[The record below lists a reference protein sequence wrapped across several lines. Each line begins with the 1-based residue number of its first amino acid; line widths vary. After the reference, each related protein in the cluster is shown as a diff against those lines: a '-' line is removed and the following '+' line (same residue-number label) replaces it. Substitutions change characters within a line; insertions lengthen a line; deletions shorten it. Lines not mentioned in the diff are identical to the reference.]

1 MAFYDSP
8 PEDIRATL
16 AISQEEARL
25 GGSRVINLP
34 GGRRA
39 TVTVPAGTRDGEE
52 LRLPGQGIASARG
65 GAPGD
70 LVLRVSVILTDPAH
84 QDPEDLS
91 VTQSVPR
98 SAFDYAAGASPF
110 SQQSPTSHSSYP
122 GTDPYPPYQ
131 GYLPQAQPYTPRPTP
146 PPARRRGGAITFL
159 LLLLI
164 FLVLLGSGL
173 FFYFGYY
180 EPGQIHIAGTAT
192 AQANTVTAANAQASG
207 TARVA
212 QATAQAAATATAQ
225 LQATAQAYQNIYTQ
239 ATGSTP
245 VLNDTLNGQTR
256 NQWDLINGT
265 TGSCSFAGGSYHS
278 SIPTAGFFQPCYAEN
293 TSFSNFAF
301 QIDMLIKQ
309 GDEGG
314 IIFRADNV
322 SDKFYLFRIDT
333 NGNYSLYQYKD
344 NQGTHAVR
352 LMGGTTGTTTG
363 PGQSL
368 QLTLVA
374 QNSNL
379 AFYLNQHYLDGVSDG
394 SYISG
399 KIGVF
404 GESAT
409 QPTDVAFTN
418 ARVWA
423 L

>member
-1 MAFYDSP
+1 MAFHDSP

-34 GGRRA
+34 GGRSA
-39 TVTVPAGTRDGEE
+39 TVTVPAGTRDGTE
-52 LRLPGQGIASARG
+52 LRLPGQGITGARG
-65 GAPGD
+65 GVPGD
-70 LVLRVSVILTDPAH
+70 LVLRISVIAKDPAH
-84 QDPEDLS
+84 NDPEDLS

-98 SAFDYAAGASPF
+98 PAFDYMAGSPPF
-110 SQQSPTSHSSYP
+110 SQQPALSRPPYP
-122 GTDPYPPYQ
+122 GPDSSPPYP
-131 GYLPQAQPYTPRPTP
+131 AYTPRGGQLSP
-146 PPARRRGGAITFL
+146 PPARRRGGAISILVL
-159 LLLLI
+159 LLV

-180 EPGQIHIAGTAT
+180 EPGQMHIAGTAT
-192 AQANTVTAANAQASG
+192 AQANTAATAHAQATS
-207 TARVA
+207 TAQVA
-212 QATAQAAATATAQ
+212 QATAQAAATATARA
-225 LQATAQAYQNIYTQ
+225 QATARAYQNIYTQ
-239 ATGSTP
+239 ATQSTP
-245 VLNDTLNGQTR
+245 VLNDPLNGQSS
-256 NQWDLINGT
+256 NQWDQNNSNNGT
-265 TGSCSFAGGSYHS
+265 CSFSGGSYHS
-278 SIPTAGFFQPCYAEN
+278 LIPTAGFFQPCYAEN
-293 TSFSNFAF
+293 TNFSNFAF
-301 QIDMLIKQ
+301 QVDMLIKQ

-344 NQGTHAVR
+344 NQGAHAVR
-352 LMGGTTGTTTG
+352 LMGGTTGTITG
-363 PGQSL
+363 PGQSI

-374 QNSNL
+374 QSSNL

-409 QPTDVAFTN
+409 QATDVAFSN

>member
-1 MAFYDSP
+1 
-8 PEDIRATL
+8 
-16 AISQEEARL
+16 
-25 GGSRVINLP
+25 V
-34 GGRRA
+34 
-39 TVTVPAGTRDGEE
+39 
-52 LRLPGQGIASARG
+52 
-65 GAPGD
+65 
-70 LVLRVSVILTDPAH
+70 
-84 QDPEDLS
+84 
-91 VTQSVPR
+91 
-98 SAFDYAAGASPF
+98 
-110 SQQSPTSHSSYP
+110 
-122 GTDPYPPYQ
+122 
-131 GYLPQAQPYTPRPTP
+131 
-146 PPARRRGGAITFL
+146 L

-180 EPGQIHIAGTAT
+180 EPGQIHIAATAT
-192 AQANTVTAANAQASG
+192 AQANAMATANTQATSTAQVT
-207 TARVA
+207 
-212 QATAQAAATATAQ
+212 QATAQAAATTTAQ
-225 LQATAQAYQNIYTQ
+225 VQATARAYQDIFTRATQ
-239 ATGSTP
+239 STP
-245 VLNDTLNGQTR
+245 VLNDPLNVQTSNR
-256 NQWDLINGT
+256 WDQTSGSNGT
-265 TGSCSFAGGSYHS
+265 CSFTGGSYHS

-344 NQGTHAVR
+344 NQGSHAVR
-352 LMGGTTGTTTG
+352 LIGGTTGTIAG
-363 PGQSL
+363 PGQSI

-374 QNSNL
+374 QSSNL

-394 SYISG
+394 LYSSG

-418 ARVWA
+418 AKIWA